1 MKTARVCSQTPAG
14 AVEPYL
20 AQAEAQ
26 EEFETNL
33 KAVLKCYAPTCHIHL
48 TLHNTSAAIPVT
60 GLACDLVPPE
70 ADGVLEWW
78 CTWEQQ

>member
-1 MKTARVCSQTPAG
+1 MNPARPAQTHAG
-14 AVEPYL
+14 AVEPYEAL
-20 AQAEAQ
+20 TEAQ
-26 EEFETNL
+26 REFETNL
-33 KAVLKCYAPTCHIHL
+33 QTVLKCYAPACRIHL